1 MYGISAAHRALPF
14 DTLIRV
20 TNLTNNRSILV
31 RVNDRG
37 PFIPGRILDLSY
49 GAARKLGFINDG
61 TTTVK
66 IEIVELG
73 DGEYRKK

>member
-1 MYGISAAHRALPF
+1 MYGISAAHKTLPF

-73 DGEYRKK
+73 NGEYRKK